1 MVHLRPTTTVLCYLV
16 YQNYEFR
23 VGMSTEVNQIEAKNN
38 DVVELCNFGVLLR
51 DEKKDSLE

>member
-1 MVHLRPTTTVLCYLV
+1 M
-16 YQNYEFR
+16 E
-23 VGMSTEVNQIEAKNN
+23 MNQIEAKNN